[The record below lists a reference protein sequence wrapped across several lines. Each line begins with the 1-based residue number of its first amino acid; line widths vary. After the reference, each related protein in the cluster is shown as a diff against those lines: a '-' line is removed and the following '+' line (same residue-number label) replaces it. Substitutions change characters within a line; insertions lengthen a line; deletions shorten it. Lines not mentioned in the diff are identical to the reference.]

1 MKRIHFDTT
10 DRNRWLKIIS
20 EAESTYRNCTDEQI
34 FFNFDGIN
42 GIDKITPIHIV
53 SLACLIESLVGRA
66 AHVFIENRTNPV
78 SRYLGEML
86 RFQEYWAGR
95 QNFVQAQDSTIFNL
109 WRIKDEEKELH
120 SRRVYDYL
128 KQNFFRHK
136 DLSAV
141 QNSLDEAYY
150 NIFDHAQAANNAFS
164 FIQFDEQTEKLH
176 VAICDFGMGIARS
189 VRTAFPAISNDA
201 LALAKAMEYR
211 FTTGTQVHNMG
222 MGLGNIKDTC
232 TDDDIL
238 GIISNQGCLFA
249 KRENI
254 RTYENPFCFPGTLI
268 YYGLSLSHFD
278 DEEIIDNFTL

>member
-1 MKRIHFDTT
+1 MNLHGMKRIHFDTT

-42 GIDKITPIHIV
+42 AIDKITPIHIV

-66 AHVFIENRTNPV
+66 AHVYIENRTNPV

-120 SRRVYDYL
+120 SRRIYDYL

-164 FIQFDEQTEKLH
+164 FIQFDEQTEKLMWQ
-176 VAICDFGMGIARS
+176 F
-189 VRTAFPAISNDA
+189 AISVWGLPDRFV
-201 LALAKAMEYR
+201 LHSLPYPTMHLHWLRRWSIDLQPELR
-211 FTTGTQVHNMG
+211 FTTWGWDLETSKIPV
-222 MGLGNIKDTC
+222 
-232 TDDDIL
+232 
-238 GIISNQGCLFA
+238 
-249 KRENI
+249 
-254 RTYENPFCFPGTLI
+254 RTTI
-268 YYGLSLSHFD
+268 Y
-278 DEEIIDNFTL
+278 